1 MSRPSECSRLSP
13 KGGRMELA
21 SFIQH
26 ATIARSCHDRAH
38 DASGIGNPVLKQWG
52 SSHFASALVAA
63 TLLSGPISASAQTVV
78 ASSVLAKKTKDTHAY
93 AQAQQG
99 NAGVATRPAPLSAAH
114 SAASSGIAL
123 HEGKAPSGIVSAKA
137 EDISVNSRRIPG
149 NSVLSPST
157 NPHSTTPVIIIK
169 ADDLMKTGKTDLT
182 QALTQMVSSVTSPPH
197 NGEGG
202 GAFTQTI
209 ALRGLSPDETLI
221 LVNGHRRHI
230 GANFNVNPGPNVGSE
245 PADLSLI
252 PIGAVDHI
260 EVITEGATALYG
272 ADAIAGAINIVLKS
286 DVSGGTINFENSGY
300 YQGDGQAIDGYGD
313 YGWKIGHRG
322 GSAHLAF
329 QVKHQLPT
337 NNSGKLQGNE
347 FPLLADGSQDPREAG
362 FNKDVQRGLGLPKS
376 TLENLSA
383 NIEIPLTDA
392 IHFYSTDTFS
402 HRRVNVAEAYRPVSQ
417 TSNVIAS
424 YYPTGMQ
431 PYLDMDEYD
440 FEVDN
445 GIKGTYKK
453 FAWDTYVNYGRDYQQ
468 YNMQHTDN
476 PSLGLASKR
485 NFDDGSNISSQLT
498 AGLRVS
504 RPIRTTF
511 LPRDIRVNF
520 GAEYRHDTFQ
530 MTAGEYQSWANGGNG
545 LTPGAADH
553 PGTSPLAAN
562 NTSRD
567 TFDGYLN
574 LDFFVTSK
582 WEWTL
587 GGRATSYS
595 SLATV
600 ETGSIGTRYG
610 FNKRIA
616 LRANIN
622 AGYRP
627 PTLGQ
632 EHYYFID
639 PFPTYQIDQLPA
651 NHAIANALGAGRLKG
666 ESSRS
671 FTIGAEGELI
681 PNLHYSGN
689 LYYIAI
695 NNRLMDTTTLSGSYI
710 SSLMG
715 MYGLGDSASNSL
727 QFYTNALNT
736 NTWGG
741 DFTASYDLF
750 TRHVGHF
757 NFGIGLNFT
766 DNEVR
771 SINKTPAAA
780 AAHGLSFV
788 NGYSTAL
795 LLRTAPRNR
804 ENVNVTWNY
813 GKWRVFLQEERYG
826 STLFLGSPAAG
837 VSIAP
842 FEQRPAFLTNMEVSY
857 RVIPKLMLTVGAY
870 NLGNKYPTRIPGWAA
885 KAQSYVTK
893 YSYYSPFGFSGGMYY
908 VRASYTF

>member
-1 MSRPSECSRLSP
+1 MHIRFYAPFLGKSHMVQPPSARPTLIP
-13 KGGRMELA
+13 KLRNR
-21 SFIQH
+21 SFGVERVMLEGH
-26 ATIARSCHDRAH
+26 AYWPKHWRTTH
-38 DASGIGNPVLKQWG
+38 L
-52 SSHFASALVAA
+52 ASALVAA
-63 TLLSGPISASAQTVV
+63 TLLSGPTSGYAETVGATALITKKNKSALTGRPPHRSG
-78 ASSVLAKKTKDTHAY
+78 SSSLSKRDLSPNSTHQSSKNNIDLKAAKT
-93 AQAQQG
+93 
-99 NAGVATRPAPLSAAH
+99 
-114 SAASSGIAL
+114 
-123 HEGKAPSGIVSAKA
+123 
-137 EDISVNSRRIPG
+137 EDINVNSNRTPG

-169 ADDLMKTGKTDLT
+169 AADLMKTGKTDLT
-182 QALTQMVSSVTSPPH
+182 QAITQMVSSVTSPPH

-252 PIGAVDHI
+252 PISAVDHI
-260 EVITEGATALYG
+260 EIITEGASALYG
-272 ADAIAGAINIVLKS
+272 SDAIAGAINIVLKS
-286 DVSGGTINFENSGY
+286 NVSGGTINFENSGY
-300 YQGDGQAIDGYGD
+300 YQGDGQAVDGYGD
-313 YGWKIGHRG
+313 YGWKLGQRG

-329 QVKHQLPT
+329 QVKHQMPT
-337 NNSGKLQGNE
+337 NNSGKLHGNE
-347 FPLLADGSQDPREAG
+347 FPLISGQPDPREDG
-362 FNKDVQRGLGLPKS
+362 FDKDVSRNLGIPKS

-383 NIEIPLTDA
+383 NIDIPITDA
-392 IHFYSTDTFS
+392 INFYSTDTFS
-402 HRRVNVAEAYRPVSQ
+402 HRRVNVGEAYRPVSQ
-417 TSNVIAS
+417 TANVIES

-453 FAWDTYVNYGRDYQQ
+453 FAWDAYVNYGRDAQS

-476 PSLGLASKR
+476 PSMGVASQR
-485 NFDDGSNISSQLT
+485 NFYDGSNIASQLT

-504 RPIRTTF
+504 RPIKTTF

-530 MTAGEYQSWANGGNG
+530 MTEGDYQSWANGGNG
-545 LTPGAADH
+545 LTPGAVDH
-553 PGTSPLAAN
+553 PGTSPTAAN
-562 NTSRD
+562 NTARD
-567 TFDGYLN
+567 TFDGFVN
-574 LDFFVTSK
+574 LDFFITPK

-587 GGRATSYS
+587 GGRATRYS

-600 ETGSIGTRYG
+600 QTGSIGTRYN

-622 AGYRP
+622 TGYRP

-651 NHAIANALGAGRLKG
+651 NHEIAKALGAGNLKG
-666 ESSRS
+666 ETSKSYS
-671 FTIGAEGELI
+671 IGVEGELI

-689 LYYIAI
+689 LYYISI
-695 NNRLMDTTTLSGSYI
+695 DNRLMDTTALSGSYI

-715 MYGLGDSASNSL
+715 MYGLGSSASNNL

-750 TRHVGHF
+750 TKKIGHF

-771 SINKTPAAA
+771 NVNKTPDAA

-788 NGYSTAL
+788 NGYSTTM
-795 LLRTAPRNR
+795 LLRSAPRNR
-804 ENVNVTWNY
+804 ENINITWDY

-837 VSIAP
+837 VTVEP
-842 FEQRPAFLTNMEVSY
+842 FEQRPAMLTNMEVSY
-857 RVIPKLMLTVGAY
+857 RVIPKLTLTVGAY
-870 NLGNKYPTRIPGWAA
+870 NLGNKYPTRIPDWAS
-885 KAQSYVTK
+885 KAQSYATK
-893 YSYYSPFGFSGGMYY
+893 YSYYSPYGFSGGMYY